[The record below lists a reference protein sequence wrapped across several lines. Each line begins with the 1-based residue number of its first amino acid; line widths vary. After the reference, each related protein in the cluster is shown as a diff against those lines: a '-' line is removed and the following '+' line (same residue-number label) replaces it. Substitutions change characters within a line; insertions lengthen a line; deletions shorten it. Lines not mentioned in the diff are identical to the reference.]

1 MKTKN
6 DFIKILV
13 EANIPSNEA
22 KIEVELI
29 LEKVTGKKLEEL
41 LFINEFDEAQIMP
54 YIKERIE
61 TKKPI
66 QYILGY
72 AHFMGEKFIVNGD
85 VLIPRD
91 ETEILIREVNK
102 EIFKGAKI
110 LDIGTGSGIIPCMVG
125 KYSKEKNLDVEIL
138 GADIS
143 NGAIHIA
150 LDNVK
155 RLNLIRTCIFRKSDL
170 FSNIRSDE
178 KFDIIVSNPPYI
190 PKKMYETIQE
200 EVKFEP
206 YNALFTEDNKGLYFY
221 EKIIADAPKFL
232 KKGGFI
238 FFELMQGQADDVFK
252 LLSDN
257 GFKNVQIIKDL
268 ANIERVIKAE
278 I

>member
-13 EANIPSNEA
+13 GANIPLNEA

-41 LFINEFDEAQIMP
+41 LFINEFDEVQIMP

-155 RLNLIRTCIFRKSDL
+155 KLNLIRTCIFRKSDL

-206 YNALFTEDNKGLYFY
+206 YNALFTNDDKGLYFY

>member
-102 EIFKGAKI
+102 
-110 LDIGTGSGIIPCMVG
+110 
-125 KYSKEKNLDVEIL
+125 
-138 GADIS
+138 
-143 NGAIHIA
+143 
-150 LDNVK
+150 
-155 RLNLIRTCIFRKSDL
+155 
-170 FSNIRSDE
+170 
-178 KFDIIVSNPPYI
+178 
-190 PKKMYETIQE
+190 
-200 EVKFEP
+200 
-206 YNALFTEDNKGLYFY
+206 
-221 EKIIADAPKFL
+221 
-232 KKGGFI
+232 
-238 FFELMQGQADDVFK
+238 
-252 LLSDN
+252 
-257 GFKNVQIIKDL
+257 
-268 ANIERVIKAE
+268 
-278 I
+278 

>member
-13 EANIPSNEA
+13 GANIPLNEA

-41 LFINEFDEAQIMP
+41 LFINEFDEVQIMP

-72 AHFMGEKFIVNGD
+72 SYFMGEKFIVNDD

-102 EIFKGAKI
+102 EIFNGIKI
-110 LDIGTGSGIIPCMVG
+110 LDIGTGSGIIPCMIG
-125 KYSKEKNLDVEIL
+125 KYSKEKNYDAEIL
-138 GADIS
+138 GVDIS

-155 RLNLIRTCIFRKSDL
+155 KLNLIRTCIFRKSDL

-206 YNALFTEDNKGLYFY
+206 YNALFTDDDKGLYFY
-221 EKIIADAPKFL
+221 KKIIADAPKFL

-252 LLSDN
+252 ILSDS
-257 GFKNVQIIKDL
+257 GFKNIQIIKDL
-268 ANIERVIKAE
+268 ANIERVIKAQ

>member
-72 AHFMGEKFIVNGD
+72 AHFMGEKFIVNDD

-155 RLNLIRTCIFRKSDL
+155 KLNLIRTCIFRKSDL

-206 YNALFTEDNKGLYFY
+206 YNALFTEDDKGLYFY

>member
-6 DFIKILV
+6 DFIKNLTDAGI
-13 EANIPSNEA
+13 EQNEA

-41 LFINEFDEAQIMP
+41 LFINEFDEVQIMP
-54 YIKERIE
+54 YIKERVE

-72 AHFMGEKFIVNGD
+72 AHFMGEKFVVNDD

-91 ETEILIREVNK
+91 ETEILIRETNK

-138 GADIS
+138 GVDIS

-155 RLNLIRTCIFRKSDL
+155 KLNLIRTCIFRKSDI
-170 FSNIRSDE
+170 FSNVRADE

-206 YNALFTEDNKGLYFY
+206 YNALFTEDDDGLYFY
-221 EKIIADAPKFL
+221 KKITADAPKFL

-238 FFELMQGQADDVFK
+238 LFELMQGQADDVFK
-252 LLSDN
+252 LLSDR
-257 GFKNVQIIKDL
+257 GFKNIQIIKDL
-268 ANIERVIKAE
+268 AGIERVIKAE

>member
-155 RLNLIRTCIFRKSDL
+155 KLNLIRTCIFRKSDL

-268 ANIERVIKAE
+268 ANIERVIKAQ

>member
-72 AHFMGEKFIVNGD
+72 AHFMGEKFIVNDD

-155 RLNLIRTCIFRKSDL
+155 KLNLIRTCIFRKSDL

-206 YNALFTEDNKGLYFY
+206 YNALFTKDDKGLYFY

>member
-6 DFIKILV
+6 DFIKNLTDAGI
-13 EANIPSNEA
+13 EQNEA

-41 LFINEFDEAQIMP
+41 LFINEFDEVQIMP
-54 YIKERIE
+54 YIKERVE

-72 AHFMGEKFIVNGD
+72 AHFMGEKFVVNDD

-91 ETEILIREVNK
+91 ETEILIRETNK

-138 GADIS
+138 GVDIS

-155 RLNLIRTCIFRKSDL
+155 KLNLIRTCIFRKSDL

-206 YNALFTEDNKGLYFY
+206 YNALFTEDDDGLYFY
-221 EKIIADAPKFL
+221 KKITADAPKFL

-238 FFELMQGQADDVFK
+238 LFELMQGQADDVFK
-252 LLSDN
+252 LLSDR
-257 GFKNVQIIKDL
+257 GFKNIQIIKDL
-268 ANIERVIKAE
+268 AGIERVIKAE

>member
-91 ETEILIREVNK
+91 ETEILIREINK

-155 RLNLIRTCIFRKSDL
+155 KLNLIRTCIFRKSDL

-206 YNALFTEDNKGLYFY
+206 YNALFTEDDKGLYFY

>member
-6 DFIKILV
+6 DFIKILIG
-13 EANIPSNEA
+13 ANIPSNEA

-41 LFINEFDEAQIMP
+41 LFINEFDETQIMP

-72 AHFMGEKFIVNGD
+72 SHFMGEKFIVNSD

-91 ETEILIREVNK
+91 ETEILIRETNK
-102 EIFKGAKI
+102 EVFNGAKI
-110 LDIGTGSGIIPCMVG
+110 LDIGVGSGVISCMIG
-125 KYSKEKNLDVEIL
+125 KYSKEKNYDVEIL
-138 GADIS
+138 GVDIS
-143 NGAIHIA
+143 NGAIHTA

-155 RLNLIRTCIFRKSDL
+155 KLNLIRTCIFRKSDI

-206 YNALFTEDNKGLYFY
+206 YNALFTEDDKGLYFY

-232 KKGGFI
+232 NKNGFI
-238 FFELMQGQADDVFK
+238 LFELMQGQFEAVCQ
-252 LLSDN
+252 LLKNN
-257 GFKNVQIIKDL
+257 GFKNIQIIKDL
-268 ANIERVIKAE
+268 ANIERVIKAQ

>member
-6 DFIKILV
+6 DFIKNLTDAGI
-13 EANIPSNEA
+13 EQNEA

-41 LFINEFDEAQIMP
+41 LFINEFDEVQIMP
-54 YIKERIE
+54 YIKERVE

-72 AHFMGEKFIVNGD
+72 AHFMGEKFVVNDD

-91 ETEILIREVNK
+91 ETEILIRETNK

-138 GADIS
+138 GVDIS

-155 RLNLIRTCIFRKSDL
+155 KLNLIRTCIFRKSDI
-170 FSNIRSDE
+170 FSNVRADE

-206 YNALFTEDNKGLYFY
+206 YNALFTEDDAGLYFY
-221 EKIIADAPKFL
+221 KKITADAPKFL

-238 FFELMQGQADDVFK
+238 LFELMQGQADDVFK
-252 LLSDN
+252 LLSDR
-257 GFKNVQIIKDL
+257 GFKNIQIIKDL
-268 ANIERVIKAE
+268 AGIERVIKAE

>member
-72 AHFMGEKFIVNGD
+72 AHFMGEKFIVNDD

-155 RLNLIRTCIFRKSDL
+155 KLNLIRTCIFRKSDL

>member
-13 EANIPSNEA
+13 GANIPSNEA

-41 LFINEFDEAQIMP
+41 LFINEFDEVQIMP
-54 YIKERIE
+54 YIKERVE

-72 AHFMGEKFIVNGD
+72 AHFMGEKFVVNDD

-91 ETEILIREVNK
+91 ETEILIRETNK

-138 GADIS
+138 GVDIS

-155 RLNLIRTCIFRKSDL
+155 KLNLIRT
-170 FSNIRSDE
+170 
-178 KFDIIVSNPPYI
+178 DIIVSNPPYI

-206 YNALFTEDNKGLYFY
+206 YNALFTEDDDGLYFY
-221 EKIIADAPKFL
+221 KKITADAPKFL

-238 FFELMQGQADDVFK
+238 LFELMQGQADDVFK
-252 LLSDN
+252 LLSDR
-257 GFKNVQIIKDL
+257 GFKNIQIIKDL
-268 ANIERVIKAE
+268 AGIERVIKAE

>member
-155 RLNLIRTCIFRKSDL
+155 KLNLIRTCIFRKSDL

-206 YNALFTEDNKGLYFY
+206 YNALFTDDEDGLYFY
-221 EKIIADAPKFL
+221 KKIIADAPKFL

-252 LLSDN
+252 ILSDS
-257 GFKNVQIIKDL
+257 GFKNIQIIKDL
-268 ANIERVIKAE
+268 ANIERVIKAR

>member
-41 LFINEFDEAQIMP
+41 LFISEFDEAQIMP

-72 AHFMGEKFIVNGD
+72 AHFMGEKFIVNSD

-138 GADIS
+138 GVDIS

-155 RLNLIRTCIFRKSDL
+155 KLNLIRTCIFRKSDL

-268 ANIERVIKAE
+268 ANIERVVKAR

>member
-13 EANIPSNEA
+13 GANIPSNEA

-41 LFINEFDEAQIMP
+41 LFINEFDEVQIMP
-54 YIKERIE
+54 YIKERVE

-72 AHFMGEKFIVNGD
+72 AHFMGEKFVVNDD

-91 ETEILIREVNK
+91 ETEILIRETNK

-138 GADIS
+138 GVDIS

-155 RLNLIRTCIFRKSDL
+155 KLNLIRTCIFRKSDI
-170 FSNIRSDE
+170 FSNVRADE

-206 YNALFTEDNKGLYFY
+206 YNALFTSDDDGLYFY
-221 EKIIADAPKFL
+221 KKITADAPKFL

-238 FFELMQGQADDVFK
+238 LFELMQGQADDVFK
-252 LLSDN
+252 LLSDR
-257 GFKNVQIIKDL
+257 GFKNIQIIKDL
-268 ANIERVIKAE
+268 AGIERVIKAE

>member
-72 AHFMGEKFIVNGD
+72 AHFMGEKFIVNSD

-125 KYSKEKNLDVEIL
+125 KYSKEKNLEVEIL

-190 PKKMYETIQE
+190 PKKMYETIQD

-206 YNALFTEDNKGLYFY
+206 YNALFTNDDKGLYFY

>member
-155 RLNLIRTCIFRKSDL
+155 KLNLIRTCIFRKSDL

-206 YNALFTEDNKGLYFY
+206 YNALFTNDDKGLYFY

-252 LLSDN
+252 ILSDS
-257 GFKNVQIIKDL
+257 GFKNIQIIKDL
-268 ANIERVIKAE
+268 ANIERVIKAQ

>member
-155 RLNLIRTCIFRKSDL
+155 KLNLIRTCIFRKSDL

-268 ANIERVIKAE
+268 ANIERVIKAR

>member
-72 AHFMGEKFIVNGD
+72 AHFMGEKFIVNSD

-125 KYSKEKNLDVEIL
+125 KYSKEKNLEVEIL

-155 RLNLIRTCIFRKSDL
+155 KLNLIRTCIFRKSDL

-206 YNALFTEDNKGLYFY
+206 YNALFTDDDEGLYFY
-221 EKIIADAPKFL
+221 KKIIADAPKFL

>member
-72 AHFMGEKFIVNGD
+72 AHFMGEKFIVNSD

-138 GADIS
+138 GVDIS

-155 RLNLIRTCIFRKSDL
+155 KLNLIRTCIFRKSDL

>member
-155 RLNLIRTCIFRKSDL
+155 KLNLIRTCIFRKSDL

-206 YNALFTEDNKGLYFY
+206 YNALFTNDDKGLYFY

>member
-13 EANIPSNEA
+13 GANIPSNEA

-29 LEKVTGKKLEEL
+29 LEKVTGKKPEEL
-41 LFINEFDEAQIMP
+41 LFINEFDEVQIMP
-54 YIKERIE
+54 YIKERVE

-72 AHFMGEKFIVNGD
+72 AHFMGEKFVVNDD

-91 ETEILIREVNK
+91 ETEILIRETNK

-138 GADIS
+138 GVDIS

-155 RLNLIRTCIFRKSDL
+155 KLNLIRTCIFRKSDI
-170 FSNIRSDE
+170 FSNVRADE

-206 YNALFTEDNKGLYFY
+206 YNALFTSDDDGLYFY
-221 EKIIADAPKFL
+221 KKITADAPKFL

-238 FFELMQGQADDVFK
+238 LFELMQGQADDVFK
-252 LLSDN
+252 LLSDR
-257 GFKNVQIIKDL
+257 GFKNIQIIKDL

>member
-13 EANIPSNEA
+13 GANIPSNEA

-41 LFINEFDEAQIMP
+41 LFINEFDEVQIMP
-54 YIKERIE
+54 YIKERVE

-72 AHFMGEKFIVNGD
+72 AHFMGEKFVVNDD

-91 ETEILIREVNK
+91 ETEILIRETNK

-138 GADIS
+138 GVDIS

-155 RLNLIRTCIFRKSDL
+155 KLNLIRTCIFRKSDI
-170 FSNIRSDE
+170 FSNVRADE

-206 YNALFTEDNKGLYFY
+206 YNALFTEDDDGLYFY
-221 EKIIADAPKFL
+221 KKITADAPKFL

-238 FFELMQGQADDVFK
+238 LFELMQGQADDVFK
-252 LLSDN
+252 LLSDR
-257 GFKNVQIIKDL
+257 GFKNIQIIKDL
-268 ANIERVIKAE
+268 AGIERVIKAE

>member
-13 EANIPSNEA
+13 GANIPSNEA

-72 AHFMGEKFIVNGD
+72 SHFMGEKFIVNDD

-91 ETEILIREVNK
+91 ETEILIRETNK

-138 GADIS
+138 GVDIS
-143 NGAIHIA
+143 NAAIHIA

-155 RLNLIRTCIFRKSDL
+155 KLNLIRTCIFRKSDI
-170 FSNIRSDE
+170 FSNVRADE

-206 YNALFTEDNKGLYFY
+206 YNALFTEDDDGLYFY
-221 EKIIADAPKFL
+221 KKITADAPKFL

-238 FFELMQGQADDVFK
+238 LFELMQGQADDVFK
-252 LLSDN
+252 LLSDR
-257 GFKNVQIIKDL
+257 GFKNIQIIKDL
-268 ANIERVIKAE
+268 AGIERVIKAE

>member
-13 EANIPSNEA
+13 GANIPSNEA

-29 LEKVTGKKLEEL
+29 LEKVTGKKPEEL
-41 LFINEFDEAQIMP
+41 LFINEFDEVQIMP
-54 YIKERIE
+54 YIKERVE

-72 AHFMGEKFIVNGD
+72 AHFMGEKFVVNDD

-91 ETEILIREVNK
+91 ETEILIRETNK

-138 GADIS
+138 GVDIS

-155 RLNLIRTCIFRKSDL
+155 KLNLIRTCIFRKSDI
-170 FSNIRSDE
+170 FSNVRADE

-206 YNALFTEDNKGLYFY
+206 YNALFTEDDDGLYFY
-221 EKIIADAPKFL
+221 KKITADAPKFL

-238 FFELMQGQADDVFK
+238 LFELMQGQADDVFK
-252 LLSDN
+252 LLSDR
-257 GFKNVQIIKDL
+257 GFKNIQIIKDL
-268 ANIERVIKAE
+268 AGIERVIKAE

>member
-6 DFIKILV
+6 DFIKNLTDAGI
-13 EANIPSNEA
+13 EQNEA

-29 LEKVTGKKLEEL
+29 LEKVTGKKPEEL
-41 LFINEFDEAQIMP
+41 LFINEFDEVQIMP
-54 YIKERIE
+54 YIKERVE

-72 AHFMGEKFIVNGD
+72 SYFMGEKFVVNDD

-91 ETEILIREVNK
+91 ETEILIRETNK

-138 GADIS
+138 GVDIS

-155 RLNLIRTCIFRKSDL
+155 KLNLIRTCIFRKSDI
-170 FSNIRSDE
+170 FSNVRADE

-206 YNALFTEDNKGLYFY
+206 YNALFTSDDDGLYFY
-221 EKIIADAPKFL
+221 KKITADAPKFL

-238 FFELMQGQADDVFK
+238 LFELMQGQADDVFK
-252 LLSDN
+252 LLSDR
-257 GFKNVQIIKDL
+257 GFKNIQIIKDL
-268 ANIERVIKAE
+268 AGIERVIKAE

>member
-155 RLNLIRTCIFRKSDL
+155 KLNLIRTCIFRKSDL

-206 YNALFTEDNKGLYFY
+206 YNALFTDDEDGLYFY
-221 EKIIADAPKFL
+221 KKIIADAPKFL

>member
-72 AHFMGEKFIVNGD
+72 AHFMGEKFIVNSD

-125 KYSKEKNLDVEIL
+125 KYSKEKNLEVEIL

-155 RLNLIRTCIFRKSDL
+155 KLNLIRTCIFRKSDL

-190 PKKMYETIQE
+190 PKKMYETIQD

-206 YNALFTEDNKGLYFY
+206 YNALFTNDDKGLYFY

>member
-6 DFIKILV
+6 DFIKNLTDAGI
-13 EANIPSNEA
+13 EQNEA

-41 LFINEFDEAQIMP
+41 LFINEFDEVQIMP
-54 YIKERIE
+54 YIKERVE

-72 AHFMGEKFIVNGD
+72 AHFMGEKFVVNDD

-91 ETEILIREVNK
+91 ETEILIRETNK

-138 GADIS
+138 GVDIS

-155 RLNLIRTCIFRKSDL
+155 KLNLIRTCIFRKSDI
-170 FSNIRSDE
+170 FSNVRADE

-206 YNALFTEDNKGLYFY
+206 YNALFTSDDDGLYFY
-221 EKIIADAPKFL
+221 KKITADAPKFL

-238 FFELMQGQADDVFK
+238 LFELMQGQADDVFK
-252 LLSDN
+252 LLSDR
-257 GFKNVQIIKDL
+257 GFKNIQIIKDL
-268 ANIERVIKAE
+268 AGIERVIKAE

>member
-13 EANIPSNEA
+13 GANIPSNEA

-41 LFINEFDEAQIMP
+41 LFINEFDEVQIMP
-54 YIKERIE
+54 YIKERVE

-72 AHFMGEKFIVNGD
+72 AHFMGEKFVVNDD

-91 ETEILIREVNK
+91 ETEILIRETNK

-138 GADIS
+138 GVDIS

-155 RLNLIRTCIFRKSDL
+155 KLNLIRTCIFRKSDI
-170 FSNIRSDE
+170 FSNVRADE

-206 YNALFTEDNKGLYFY
+206 YNALFTEDDDGLYFY
-221 EKIIADAPKFL
+221 KKITADAPKFL

-238 FFELMQGQADDVFK
+238 LFELMQGQADDVFK
-252 LLSDN
+252 LLSDR
-257 GFKNVQIIKDL
+257 GFKNIQIIKDL

>member
-72 AHFMGEKFIVNGD
+72 AHFMGEKFIVNSD

-155 RLNLIRTCIFRKSDL
+155 KLNLIRTCIFRKSDL

-206 YNALFTEDNKGLYFY
+206 YNALFTNDDKGLYFY

>member
-13 EANIPSNEA
+13 GANIPSNEA

-41 LFINEFDEAQIMP
+41 LFINEFDEVQIMP
-54 YIKERIE
+54 YIKERVE

-72 AHFMGEKFIVNGD
+72 SHFMGEKFVVNDD

-91 ETEILIREVNK
+91 ETEILIRETNK

-138 GADIS
+138 GVDIS

-155 RLNLIRTCIFRKSDL
+155 KLNLIRTCIFRKSDI
-170 FSNIRSDE
+170 FSNVRADE

-206 YNALFTEDNKGLYFY
+206 YNALFTEDDDGLYFY
-221 EKIIADAPKFL
+221 KKITADAPKFL

-238 FFELMQGQADDVFK
+238 LFELMQGQADDVFK
-252 LLSDN
+252 LLSDR
-257 GFKNVQIIKDL
+257 GFKNIQIIKDL
-268 ANIERVIKAE
+268 AGIERVIKAE

>member
-13 EANIPSNEA
+13 GANIPLNEA

-155 RLNLIRTCIFRKSDL
+155 KLNLIRTCIFRKSDL

-206 YNALFTEDNKGLYFY
+206 YNALFTDDDDGLYFY
-221 EKIIADAPKFL
+221 KKIIADAPKFL

-257 GFKNVQIIKDL
+257 GFKNIQIIKDL

>member
-13 EANIPSNEA
+13 GANIPSNEA

-29 LEKVTGKKLEEL
+29 LEKVTGKKPEEL

-54 YIKERIE
+54 YIKERVE

-72 AHFMGEKFIVNGD
+72 AHFMGEKFVVNDD

-91 ETEILIREVNK
+91 ETEILIRETNK

-138 GADIS
+138 GVDIS

-155 RLNLIRTCIFRKSDL
+155 KLNLIRTCIFRKSDI
-170 FSNIRSDE
+170 FSNVRADE

-206 YNALFTEDNKGLYFY
+206 YNALFTEDDDGLYFY
-221 EKIIADAPKFL
+221 KKITADAPKFL

-238 FFELMQGQADDVFK
+238 LFELMQGQADDVFK
-252 LLSDN
+252 LLSDR
-257 GFKNVQIIKDL
+257 GFKNIQIIKDL
-268 ANIERVIKAE
+268 AGIERVIKAE

>member
-13 EANIPSNEA
+13 GANIPSNEA

-72 AHFMGEKFIVNGD
+72 SYFMGEKFIVNDD

-91 ETEILIREVNK
+91 ETEILIRETNK

-110 LDIGTGSGIIPCMVG
+110 LDIGTGSGVIPCMVG

-138 GADIS
+138 GVDIS
-143 NGAIHIA
+143 NAAIHIA

-155 RLNLIRTCIFRKSDL
+155 KLNLIRTCIFRKSDI
-170 FSNIRSDE
+170 FSNVRADE

-190 PKKMYETIQE
+190 PKKMYETIQD

-206 YNALFTEDNKGLYFY
+206 YNALFTSDDKGLYFY
-221 EKIIADAPKFL
+221 KKIIADAPKFL

-238 FFELMQGQADDVFK
+238 LFELMQGQADDVFK
-252 LLSDN
+252 LLSDR
-257 GFKNVQIIKDL
+257 GFKNIQIIKDL